1 MQGTQAIVN
10 APAFDVRPDGVLIV
24 AIGVSRSGKSV
35 WLKEAI
41 KDDQRVIAFDPK
53 GEYYMGMGYWPCR
66 TRAEL
71 IAALRAST
79 GAAKICYLQHD
90 KKEFDFFCDAAFNW
104 NRLARCTIIAE
115 ELGNTTNCGKASGH
129 WGRLISQGLAY
140 APKVIG
146 TVQRGQEVDKS
157 IINNASFLHICR
169 HSTSKDQKYIADQL
183 GISPNDV
190 PSVPLEFIQW
200 SSDKGLVVSGAIDF
214 RNVDSASGKGSPV
227 FRKKFA
233 VNQGVELLTFGN
245 NGKFSEVVY
254 R

>member
-1 MQGTQAIVN
+1 MSRVAVAV
-10 APAFDVRPDGVLIV
+10 APAVDMRPDGVLIV

-35 WLKEAI
+35 WLKRAI
-41 KDDQRVIAFDPK
+41 ENDKRVLAFDPK
-53 GEYYMGMGYWPCR
+53 GEYYMEMGYFPCR

-71 IAALRAST
+71 IAALKASA

-104 NRLARCTIIAE
+104 NRQARATIIAE

-157 IINNASFLHICR
+157 IINNATFLHVCR
-169 HSTSKDQKYIADQL
+169 HSTAKDQKYISEQL
-183 GISPNDV
+183 GLKASDI
-190 PSVPLEFIQW
+190 PSEKLKFIQW
-200 SSDKGLVVSGAIDF
+200 SSDKGLLVNGVIEF
-214 RNVDSASGKGSPV
+214 RDVGKGSENGRAV
-227 FRKKFA
+227 FRK
-233 VNQGVELLTFGN
+233 NNDDEEYLTFGS
-245 NGKFSEVVY
+245 GAKFSEISY
-254 R
+254 L